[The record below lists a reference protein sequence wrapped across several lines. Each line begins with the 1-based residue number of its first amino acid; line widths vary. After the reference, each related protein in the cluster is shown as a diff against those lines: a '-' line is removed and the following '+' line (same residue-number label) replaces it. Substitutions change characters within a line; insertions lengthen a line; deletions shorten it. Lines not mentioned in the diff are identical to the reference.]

1 MPSSHCQNAD
11 LYQIYSKL
19 MHKEPV
25 IIRQREIPAGI
36 DLDTDLDPLLQRIY
50 LSRKISSKDEL
61 DYGLKNL
68 PSPMLMKGML
78 EAVAL
83 ITEVLEADSK
93 ILIIGDFD
101 VDGATST
108 CVMVKGLQAMG
119 ASQVGFLVPDRFK
132 FGYGLTPEIVEVAA
146 QQSPDLIITVDNG
159 IASIEGVAAAK
170 ELGIRVLVTDHH
182 LPGIELPAADAI
194 INPNQP
200 GDSFPSKNIAGVGVA
215 FYLLLALRSS
225 LRENN
230 WFARQQLAEPNLAEL
245 LDLVALGTVADV
257 VPLDHV
263 NRILVKQGLARI
275 NNSMA
280 CAGILALLDVA
291 NRKPGNLA
299 ASDLGFA
306 VAPRLNAAGRI
317 ENMAIGIEC
326 LLAEDDENAHQIAA
340 RLDSINMERRAIE
353 GEMKKQALNDL
364 KKIQLNEEM
373 DIPLGLCIY
382 DQNWHQGII
391 GILAA
396 RIKERFHRP
405 VIAFAPAGEEQEG
418 LKGSA
423 RSIPGLHIRDV
434 LDAVA
439 TRHPGLITRF
449 GGHAM
454 AAGLSLQHDSYE
466 SFRHAFNEEVE
477 RQLGDMPLEKVLLT
491 DGELDASELHLATA
505 MLLRQSGPWGQLF
518 PEPLFE
524 GDFDVIDKRI
534 VGKSHLK
541 MQLSAG
547 DRPIDAIM
555 FNIRDGDESMARGKV
570 RVVYKL
576 DVNEFRGR
584 KSVQLMV
591 EHLQPG

>member
-1 MPSSHCQNAD
+1 MYKA
-11 LYQIYSKL
+11 
-19 MHKEPV
+19 PV
-25 IIRQREIPAGI
+25 IIRRREIPSDI
-36 DLDTDLDPLLQRIY
+36 DLDADLDPLLQRIY

-83 ITEVLEADSK
+83 VSEALEQDWK

-101 VDGATST
+101 ADGATST
-108 CVMVKGLQAMG
+108 SVMLKGLQAMG
-119 ASQVGFLVPDRFK
+119 ANRVDFLVPDRFK

-146 QQSPDLIITVDNG
+146 RQRPDLIITVDNG
-159 IASIEGVAAAK
+159 IASIEGIALAK
-170 ELGIRVLVTDHH
+170 KKGIRVLVTDHH
-182 LPGIELPAADAI
+182 LPGTDLPAADAI
-194 INPNQP
+194 INPNQA
-200 GDSFPSKNIAGVGVA
+200 GDHFPSKNIAGVGVA
-215 FYLLLALRSS
+215 FYLLLALRAA
-225 LRENN
+225 LRDKN
-230 WFARQQLAEPNLAEL
+230 WFAQRQLAEPNLAEL

-275 NNSMA
+275 NYRLA
-280 CAGILALLDVA
+280 CPGILALIDVA
-291 NRKPGNLA
+291 NRKPGNLV

-317 ENMAIGIEC
+317 ENMATGIEC
-326 LLAEDDENAHQIAA
+326 LMAEDDECAHRIAA

-353 GEMKKQALNDL
+353 GEMKQQALNDL
-364 KKIQLNEEM
+364 KKIQLNEDLDM
-373 DIPLGLCIY
+373 PVGLCIY

-405 VIAFAPAGEEQEG
+405 VIAFAPAGDEQGG

-423 RSIPGLHIRDV
+423 RSIPGLHIRDA

-454 AAGLSLQHDSYE
+454 AAGLSLQYDCYE
-466 SFRHAFNEEVE
+466 SFSRAFNEEVE
-477 RQLGDMPLEKVLLT
+477 RQLGNLPPDKVLLT
-491 DGELDASELHLATA
+491 DGELAVSELDLATA

-534 VGKSHLK
+534 VGKNHLK

-547 DRPIDAIM
+547 DLPIDAIM
-555 FNIRDGDESMARGKV
+555 FNITEGDEVMARGKV

-591 EHLQPG
+591 EHMQPG

>member
-1 MPSSHCQNAD
+1 
-11 LYQIYSKL
+11 
-19 MHKEPV
+19 MHKAPV
-25 IIRQREIPAGI
+25 IIRRREIPSDI
-36 DLDTDLDPLLQRIY
+36 DLDADLDPLLQRIY

-83 ITEVLEADSK
+83 VSEALEQDWK

-101 VDGATST
+101 ADGATST
-108 CVMVKGLQAMG
+108 SVMLKGLQAMG
-119 ASQVGFLVPDRFK
+119 ANRVDFLVPDRFK

-146 QQSPDLIITVDNG
+146 RQRPDLIITVDNG
-159 IASIEGVAAAK
+159 IASIEGIALAK
-170 ELGIRVLVTDHH
+170 KKGIRVLVTDHH
-182 LPGIELPAADAI
+182 LPGTDLPAADAI
-194 INPNQP
+194 INPNQA
-200 GDSFPSKNIAGVGVA
+200 GDHFPSKNIAGVGVA
-215 FYLLLALRSS
+215 FYLLLALRAA
-225 LRENN
+225 LRDKN
-230 WFARQQLAEPNLAEL
+230 WFAQRQLAEPNLAEL

-275 NNSMA
+275 NYRLA
-280 CAGILALLDVA
+280 CPGILALIDVA
-291 NRKPGNLA
+291 NRKPGNLV

-317 ENMAIGIEC
+317 ENMATGIEC
-326 LLAEDDENAHQIAA
+326 LMAEDDECAHRIAA

-353 GEMKKQALNDL
+353 GEMKQQALNDL
-364 KKIQLNEEM
+364 KKIQLNEDLDM
-373 DIPLGLCIY
+373 PVGLCIY

-405 VIAFAPAGEEQEG
+405 VIAFAPAGDEQGG

-423 RSIPGLHIRDV
+423 RSIPGLHIRDA

-454 AAGLSLQHDSYE
+454 AAGLSLQYDCYE
-466 SFRHAFNEEVE
+466 SFSRAFNEEVE
-477 RQLGDMPLEKVLLT
+477 RQLGNLPPDKVLLT
-491 DGELDASELHLATA
+491 DGELAVSELDLATA

-534 VGKSHLK
+534 VGKNHLK

-547 DRPIDAIM
+547 DLPIDAIM
-555 FNIRDGDESMARGKV
+555 FNITEGDEVMARGKV

-591 EHLQPG
+591 EHMQPG